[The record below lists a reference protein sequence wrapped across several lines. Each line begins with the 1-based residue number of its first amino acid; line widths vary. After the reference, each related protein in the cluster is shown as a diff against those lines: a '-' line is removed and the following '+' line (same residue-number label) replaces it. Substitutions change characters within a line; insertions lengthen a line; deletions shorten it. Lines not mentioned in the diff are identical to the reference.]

1 MKWHKFDNTEEKTWP
16 TYTGKYL
23 IIRKN
28 IGDWS
33 YAWFDHYIGCFY
45 ESPNKWLRYTDV
57 AYWLEVKMPENLPWP
72 IDKEEEV

>member
-45 ESPNKWLRYTDV
+45 ESLNEWLRYTDV